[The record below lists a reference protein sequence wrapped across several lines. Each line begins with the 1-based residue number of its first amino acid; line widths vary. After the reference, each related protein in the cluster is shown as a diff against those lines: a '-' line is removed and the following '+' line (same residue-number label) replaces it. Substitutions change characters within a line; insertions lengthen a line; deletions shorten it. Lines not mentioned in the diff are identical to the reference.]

1 MLVNEI
7 ATMTV
12 VKVKAISTSTFT
24 KVARGMK
31 RISQINFIERNRRQ
45 FAIFLTIWLLINF
58 SGYLFYHYTF
68 KRRNDVFF
76 QQGISEARNLESKSG
91 PFVLEKDILSLN
103 VAIKELH
110 DLEGLKFAAIT
121 DHKNNILAHTNANMM
136 NRKLEPL
143 QDEKPINEI
152 DGVKIISGIT
162 SDKTAVVG
170 FLKNIVFSDVEIGK
184 VCIAVSTANL
194 DRGLDRLRFLYLT
207 GVVLMIIFLG
217 VGFFILDRRTRIR
230 ALKLKAE
237 IEKMDRIGPYLLH
250 QKVARGGM
258 AELFLADYVR
268 QDGFKR
274 KVAIKRILP
283 HLAGNPDFI
292 KMFTREARL
301 AALLQH
307 PNIVQIF
314 DYGSIE
320 KVYFIAMEY
329 IDGKNLGEILAA
341 LKQGLPID
349 LAVFIIS
356 RICKGLDYSHTKR
369 DESTGEPFHIVHRDI
384 SPQNLLISYQGEVKI
399 SDFGISKARSEPS
412 LTQAGVV
419 KGKMAYMSPEQAQGE
434 PIDHRADIYAL
445 GLVFYETLTGKRVYT
460 FSSDIEAIR
469 AIPKMDIEPVSHL
482 VPEVDEA
489 LNRIV
494 MKCLE
499 KQKDNRYQS
508 ASAIYAD
515 LLAFKKERK
524 FVFDASDLADF
535 MKKKFKADEN
545 SSHSK

>member
-45 FAIFLTIWLLINF
+45 FAIFLAIWLLINF

-136 NRKLEPL
+136 NLKLEPL

-207 GVVLMIIFLG
+207 GVVLMIPESG
-217 VGFFILDRRTRIR
+217 
-230 ALKLKAE
+230 
-237 IEKMDRIGPYLLH
+237 
-250 QKVARGGM
+250 
-258 AELFLADYVR
+258 
-268 QDGFKR
+268 
-274 KVAIKRILP
+274 
-283 HLAGNPDFI
+283 
-292 KMFTREARL
+292 RL
-301 AALLQH
+301 
-307 PNIVQIF
+307 
-314 DYGSIE
+314 S
-320 KVYFIAMEY
+320 
-329 IDGKNLGEILAA
+329 
-341 LKQGLPID
+341 
-349 LAVFIIS
+349 
-356 RICKGLDYSHTKR
+356 
-369 DESTGEPFHIVHRDI
+369 
-384 SPQNLLISYQGEVKI
+384 
-399 SDFGISKARSEPS
+399 
-412 LTQAGVV
+412 
-419 KGKMAYMSPEQAQGE
+419 
-434 PIDHRADIYAL
+434 
-445 GLVFYETLTGKRVYT
+445 
-460 FSSDIEAIR
+460 
-469 AIPKMDIEPVSHL
+469 
-482 VPEVDEA
+482 
-489 LNRIV
+489 
-494 MKCLE
+494 
-499 KQKDNRYQS
+499 
-508 ASAIYAD
+508 
-515 LLAFKKERK
+515 
-524 FVFDASDLADF
+524 
-535 MKKKFKADEN
+535 
-545 SSHSK
+545 